1 VAAVPSDDRPAQP
14 EGRDEDALAIAD
26 VAGPYLHI
34 ACCLDESPGSLRALQ
49 EARRLRSFGHGRLTI
64 VHVRPSPI
72 VYGESLTLPPDDDL
86 TAAASAWLNAQLE
99 HVAGAESILLS
110 GHAGG
115 AVCDW
120 ARQARP
126 DLLIAGAHR
135 GRLARLALGSF
146 AGYVAYHAP
155 CNVLLVRPDAQ

>member
-1 VAAVPSDDRPAQP
+1 MADIPSGDRPADSA
-14 EGRDEDALAIAD
+14 ERRDEDALRTAD
-26 VAGPYLHI
+26 AGPYPHI
-34 ACCLDESPGSLRALQ
+34 ACCLDESPGSHRALL
-49 EARRLRSFGHGRLTI
+49 EARRLRAFGPGRLTI

-72 VYGESLTLPPDDDL
+72 VYGESLALPPVDDL
-86 TAAASAWLNAQLE
+86 TAAASTWLNAQLE
-99 HVAGAESILLS
+99 HVAGAESVLLS

-120 ARQARP
+120 ALTAHP

-146 AGYVAYHAP
+146 ASYVAYHAP
-155 CNVLLVRPDAQ
+155 CNVLLVRPDAR